1 MLLLICLGLSLAA
14 CALPFLTGTV
24 YFMVADDYLLNYIA
38 NGSYGLTNSDH
49 LIFIRIPVGA
59 LLKALYSVT
68 ASVNWYMIL
77 LLAGTVLSFALLHTC
92 VWKRTGSYPAML
104 LSLIIN
110 YITVAYFFSFT
121 VVAFL
126 CCAAGFAVL
135 GTAEA
140 GKKYRAPAAWCC
152 AVLVLFGYC
161 LRRHSLIVSA
171 ALFFPFLLA
180 CFLPAVRGCFASAG
194 SNRSGESSGDTV
206 VTGDTVDAVNTVDAV
221 VTGDAVDAVVTGD
234 TVDAVDTVYTGCSGD
249 RDPGGSLVPSVEH
262 GRKTIENT
270 GENTDCVLISNSET
284 DTEKD
289 TDENAIAHTTPKSR
303 AAALLKALKP
313 YLIPAAAFILAFAAE
328 EVVEKKAYS
337 DGGWPAYVEYND
349 ARSSL
354 VDFYTPPYSQI
365 RKEMKAA
372 GISRLDYNLM
382 VGWKFCEKDYFTKE
396 KLQKAAEI
404 CKAGITMDNRIAYV
418 SEDCLEPLLLF
429 LLFSLMLLDALV
441 FAGNMKRPGAAI
453 GTFLISLIILCGLAF
468 IRLRFVMR
476 VTLPV
481 ELLTGYAL
489 LLLCDPLF
497 RGRHFRFGSRR
508 AVSICCYIMCL
519 LFGLRFMAY
528 YGTRNQVART
538 YCEEEPLLHL
548 TEEIRSHPDTLY
560 VMDAAVLSHQFY
572 FGTPASRVLT
582 TDLFRNVA
590 RSGSWDSY
598 SPRYYSQLESCLD
611 DPDNLLTAVVEDP
624 DVMYVSMGGCSDIA
638 VLYENRT
645 GKTVSYEGREFPG
658 RGITVWSLGIS

>member
-38 NGSYGLTNSDH
+38 NGSYGLENSDH

-59 LLKALYSVT
+59 LLKALYSVSS
-68 ASVNWYMIL
+68 SVNWYMIL
-77 LLAGTVLSFALLHTC
+77 LLAGTVLSFALLHMC
-92 VWKRTGSYPAML
+92 VWKRTGSCPAMI
-104 LSLIIN
+104 LSLVIN

-152 AVLVLFGYC
+152 VLFVLFGYC

-180 CFLPAVRGCFASAG
+180 VFLPTVRECFASG
-194 SNRSGESSGDTV
+194 RSTRSGELCTDGDPYGHTGSSV
-206 VTGDTVDAVNTVDAV
+206 I
-221 VTGDAVDAVVTGD
+221 
-234 TVDAVDTVYTGCSGD
+234 S
-249 RDPGGSLVPSVEH
+249 SEH
-262 GRKTIENT
+262 LNMENT
-270 GENTDCVLISNSET
+270 EENTPKHTENDAISN
-284 DTEKD
+284 
-289 TDENAIAHTTPKSR
+289 NIASTKSTVIEVAYKNTHRTGR
-303 AAALLKALKP
+303 AAAPVKALKP
-313 YLIPAAAFILAFAAE
+313 YLIPLVVFILAFTAV
-328 EVVEKKAYS
+328 EVLEKKAYS
-337 DGGWPAYVEYND
+337 DSGWAEFTEYTD
-349 ARSSL
+349 VRSSL
-354 VDFYTPPYSQI
+354 VDYYTPPYNQL
-365 RKEMKAA
+365 RKEMKKA

-382 VGWKFCEKDYFTKE
+382 IGWKFCEKDYFTKE
-396 KLQKAAEI
+396 KLQKTAEI

-418 SEDCLEPLLLF
+418 NEECLEPLLLF
-429 LLFSLMLLDALV
+429 LVFSVMLLDALV
-441 FAGNMKRPGAAI
+441 FGGNMKRPGAAM
-453 GTFLISLIILCGLAF
+453 GTFLISLIILSALAW

-481 ELLTGYAL
+481 EFLTCYAL
-489 LLLCDPLF
+489 LLLCDPPF
-497 RGRHFRFGSRR
+497 RGRHFRFGSRK
-508 AVSICCYIMCL
+508 AVSICCYIACL

-528 YGTRNQVART
+528 YGTRNQVPRT
-538 YCEEEPLLHL
+538 YCEEEPLRQL
-548 TEEIRSHPDTLY
+548 TEEIRSHPDKLY

-582 TDLFRNVA
+582 TDLFGNVV

-598 SPRYYSQLESCLD
+598 SPRYYSQLEGCLD

-624 DVMYVSMGGCSDIA
+624 DVLYVSMGGCSDIA
-638 VLYENRT
+638 ALYENRT
-645 GKTVSYEGREFPG
+645 GNAVSFEGREFPG
-658 RGITVWSLGIS
+658 RGITVWSLGKS